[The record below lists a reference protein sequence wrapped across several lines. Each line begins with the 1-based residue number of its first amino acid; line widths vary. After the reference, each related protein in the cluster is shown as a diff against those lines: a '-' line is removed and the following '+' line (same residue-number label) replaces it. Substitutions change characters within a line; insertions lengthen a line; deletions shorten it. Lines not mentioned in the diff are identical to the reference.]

1 MLHRSKD
8 KNLTKKEEELEKKD
22 AKQTKR
28 GKKKDEKKEKKPWGK
43 FERYIVFFT
52 LLVTIVIS
60 GILAIAA
67 RSWKLPNIPRINLPE
82 SAFEETFVIENKK
95 TNNGHQNIE
104 KEFTNKTQSLSGVYG
119 FSILNL
125 VDDAEYGLFENE
137 SFQAASLI
145 KLPLMS
151 YVYELAEDDRLNLE
165 SIYTLTED
173 DKVGGSGSL
182 QYAEIGTAKTFREL
196 VELMGQQSDNTAYNI
211 LVNKVGEDKLQNY
224 IEEIGMAHT
233 DVETNQTT
241 ISDITLYFKKL
252 WQRRLINEENRDE
265 LLSFLTDT
273 IYEEYL
279 PARLPEDI
287 DIAHKYGRELHVIND
302 AGIVFTGRPF
312 VMVIMT
318 KGVVEK
324 EADQVFAELASLLYD
339 YETSR

>member
-1 MLHRSKD
+1 MLKRKGKPEKEKEVD
-8 KNLTKKEEELEKKD
+8 EKETKQ
-22 AKQTKR
+22 AKR
-28 GKKKDEKKEKKPWGK
+28 GKKKEEKKAKKPWGK
-43 FERYIVFFT
+43 LERYIVFFT
-52 LLVTIVIS
+52 LLITITIS
-60 GILAIAA
+60 GVLAIAA
-67 RSWKLPNIPRINLPE
+67 RSWKLPNIPRVTLPE
-82 SAFEETFVIENKK
+82 NVFEETFVIENKNP
-95 TNNGHQNIE
+95 TESHQDIE
-104 KEFTNKTQSLSGVYG
+104 KQFSQKTQQLSGVYG

-125 VDDAEYGLFENE
+125 VDDTKYGLFENE

-165 SIYTLTED
+165 SIYTLTEE

-182 QYAEIGTAKTFREL
+182 QYAEAGTAKTFREL
-196 VELMGQQSDNTAYNI
+196 VELMGQQSDNTAFSI
-211 LVNKVGEDKLQNY
+211 LLTKVGEEKLQSY
-224 IEEIGMAHT
+224 IDEIGMTHT
-233 DVETNQTT
+233 RVATNQTT

-252 WQRRLINEENRDE
+252 WEKRLISEEHRDE
-265 LLSFLTDT
+265 LLGFLTDT

-279 PARLPEDI
+279 PSLLPDDI
-287 DIAHKYGRELHVIND
+287 DVAHKYGRELHVIND

-324 EADQVFAELASLLYD
+324 EADQVFAELASLLYN